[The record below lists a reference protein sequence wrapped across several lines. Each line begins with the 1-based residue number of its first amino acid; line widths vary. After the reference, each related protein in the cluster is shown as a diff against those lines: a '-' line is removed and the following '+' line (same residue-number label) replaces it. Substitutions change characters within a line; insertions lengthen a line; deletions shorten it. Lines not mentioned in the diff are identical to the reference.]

1 MYQNFSLLHV
11 TMRMH
16 FLNKLPE
23 YVLAIQLVQERGS
36 RLCSRS
42 CTFWITFPNMQSLV
56 VLLCG
61 EVDLKRDLASS

>member
-23 YVLAIQLVQERGS
+23 YVLAIQLVQ
-36 RLCSRS
+36 
-42 CTFWITFPNMQSLV
+42 N
-56 VLLCG
+56 CG
-61 EVDLKRDLASS
+61 FRRVAH